1 MHAEASGPLETELQ
15 TARLLLRAPRHAD
28 AARITA
34 LANDEGVASMTAR
47 LPYPYRIEDAH
58 AFIAGR
64 RGLGGGPEAALDM
77 VFVIERLGDGEILG
91 SIGLAQKNAGTATL
105 GFWLGRRHWGAGY
118 ATEAAR
124 AVVDHLF
131 EATHAGAV
139 VASVRVINE
148 ASRRV
153 VEKCGLRYVESG
165 LEPAPARGGA
175 LPVDRFR
182 LSRRDWESFKA
193 WRPALVR
200 ARTATEVLAPG

>member
-1 MHAEASGPLETELQ
+1 MHAEASGPLETEIQ
-15 TARLLLRAPRHAD
+15 TARLLLRAPCLAD
-28 AARITA
+28 APRIA
-34 LANDEGVASMTAR
+34 KLANDVGVTSMTAR
-47 LPYPYRIEDAH
+47 LPHPYRLEDAQ
-58 AFIAGR
+58 AFIAG
-64 RGLGGGPEAALDM
+64 GAAANRHGAEM
-77 VFVIERLGDGEILG
+77 GFVIERLGDAEILG
-91 SIGLAQKNAGTATL
+91 CIGLTQKTTTVAAL
-105 GFWLGRRHWGAGY
+105 GFWLGRPHWGAGY

-131 EATHAGAV
+131 EATLVVAV
-139 VASVRVINE
+139 TASVRVINP

-200 ARTATEVLAPG
+200 ARPSTETLTQA